1 MPKPPASEDDPQPA
15 PKPRS
20 WGQKWFRRLLL
31 ALPVLSVLFI
41 VALIAARTYFRS
53 TGQREVAKELA
64 RLDAA
69 DPGWRFDT
77 LMAAREKAKPP
88 EEQNSAVVVR
98 RVRELTPPEWKEW
111 VAKAP
116 TFGEEPLPLN
126 RHQAIAEHMREG
138 LIALS
143 RPARDLGL
151 TLRDYPRGFHAINIE
166 GPFVASLE
174 ETQGAREVGALMKA
188 DAILAAERG
197 DAVRGLQ
204 AAHAILNTGRS
215 IGDEPSLISS
225 LVRFA
230 LSLIAAESTI
240 RVLALTDPR
249 EADAELAAL
258 QTALYA
264 ESDEPILLNGLR
276 GERAM
281 ADRFIEGVDNG
292 TIHPDAMT
300 KVAQEKGSPARGAS
314 LYFLRTFLPEDRRRF
329 LRLMSDLV
337 EAAKGPP
344 HERIAASERVEAE
357 VKANW
362 DVRYPWHRL
371 MLPATSKVMEASV
384 RHRAE
389 LLSVAA
395 LIACERFRLKHGR
408 WPESLAELPKDLLPA
423 IPVDPYNG
431 EPMKFARLDDGITV
445 YSVGG
450 KKDAN
455 RDDKRLSNPLG
466 GTERGWRLY
475 DPQHRAL
482 PPLAPPPRPV
492 LPEPG
497 AP

>member
-1 MPKPPASEDDPQPA
+1 MRESPLPDTDGEE
-15 PKPRS
+15 KPRS
-20 WGQKWFRRLLL
+20 WSRRWFRRMLLV
-31 ALPVLSVLFI
+31 LPVLFVLLL
-41 VALIAARTYFRS
+41 VALFAARTHFRS
-53 TGQREVAKELA
+53 TGQRDVAKELA

-69 DPGWRFDT
+69 DPGWRFDD

-88 EEQNSAVVVR
+88 EAKNSAVVVR
-98 RVRELTPPEWKEW
+98 RVRELTPPEWKDW

-116 TFGEEPLPLN
+116 TFGDEPLPLN
-126 RHQAIAEHMREG
+126 RHQAIAEHMRG
-138 LIALS
+138 SLIELS

-151 TLRDYPRGFHAINIE
+151 TLRDYPHGFHVVDID
-166 GPFVASLE
+166 GPLIASLE

-215 IGDEPSLISS
+215 IGDEPTLISS

-230 LSLIAAESTI
+230 LSLVASETTI

-249 EADAELAAL
+249 GAEAELAAL
-258 QTALYA
+258 QAALVA

-276 GERAM
+276 GERATL
-281 ADRFIEGVDNG
+281 DRFFEGVDNG

-300 KVAQEKGSPARGAS
+300 KVAQEKGAPGRGAS
-314 LYFLRTFLPEDRRRF
+314 LYFIRTFLPEDRRRF
-329 LRLMSDLV
+329 LRLMTELV
-337 EAAKGPP
+337 DAAKGPP
-344 HERIAASERVEAE
+344 HERIAAAERVEAE

-371 MLPATSKVMEASV
+371 ALPATGKVMEASV

-389 LLSVAA
+389 LLSVAT
-395 LIACERFRLKHGR
+395 LVACERFRLKHGR
-408 WPESLAELPKDLLPA
+408 WPESLAELPKELLPA

-431 EPMKFARLDDGITV
+431 ESMKYARLADGITF

-450 KKDAN
+450 KKDPN
-455 RDDKRLSNPLG
+455 RNDDKRLSNPLG

-492 LPEPG
+492 LPEPE